1 MSMAVYAQK
10 THPVSRSSSPSRSS
24 LSPRRHQS
32 QQQWNSPDAASASP
46 HQLSSNARAA
56 VQNASGSH
64 NSWNFSQTP
73 LNPPAPSSAISGST
87 PRIDRGSIT
96 LSPLLAEDAK
106 TSPSRDGSPD
116 DLQQMQGDQDA
127 LPTSVFEHKPGTRG
141 LHIRVPGGVPGG
153 TPDYPDG
160 IRWMQTIMTNAPL
173 FGQTPPYVDFILP
186 KDDKPFY
193 FPDAQETATFSD
205 NPSRTANNIKWD
217 ATLSLVGV
225 HGHNITRID
234 SVNYG
239 FDIDAT
245 GTVNLHSP
253 KSTGVIDLV
262 IHGDTLRSEY
272 PDWSFGGGFAV
283 PSVPKPAG
291 SANSAEA

>member
-1 MSMAVYAQK
+1 MMSEDAID
-10 THPVSRSSSPSRSS
+10 SSS
-24 LSPRRHQS
+24 H
-32 QQQWNSPDAASASP
+32 
-46 HQLSSNARAA
+46 
-56 VQNASGSH
+56 
-64 NSWNFSQTP
+64 
-73 LNPPAPSSAISGST
+73 
-87 PRIDRGSIT
+87 
-96 LSPLLAEDAK
+96 
-106 TSPSRDGSPD
+106 DGSPD
-116 DLQQMQGDQDA
+116 DLDQMQGDQDA

-160 IRWMQTIMTNAPL
+160 IRWMQTITTNAPL
-173 FGQTPPYVDFILP
+173 FGQISPYVDFILP

-205 NPSRTANNIKWD
+205 NPSRTKNNIKWD

-225 HGHNITRID
+225 HGRSITRLD

-253 KSTGVIDLV
+253 KSTGVMDLV

-272 PDWSFGGGFAV
+272 SNWSFGGGFAV
-283 PSVPKPAG
+283 PSVPKG
-291 SANSAEA
+291 SGSDNNAVA